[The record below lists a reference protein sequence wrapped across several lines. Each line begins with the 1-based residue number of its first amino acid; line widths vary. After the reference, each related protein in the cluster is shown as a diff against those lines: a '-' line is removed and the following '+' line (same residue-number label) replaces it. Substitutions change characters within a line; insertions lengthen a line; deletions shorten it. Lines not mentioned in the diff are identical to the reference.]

1 MRGLSTHAK
10 GSVITAAGVLVIT
23 PDTLL
28 IRLIAT
34 DPWTLLACR
43 SLLMGLAMTAG
54 LALYYRSGTLACFR
68 SIGGRG
74 VLLSLLFAVAG
85 ILFVLALAYTSV
97 ANTLI
102 IMSSAPL
109 FAAFMS
115 WLFLKEPVPPRT
127 WLAVIATMGGVAI
140 VVGGSVVGGSVGGGN
155 AGGGQLLGDLLAIAA
170 TAALAG
176 CFTMIRSS
184 REIDMIPAAALSG
197 LIAGLAALPLASPFS
212 LGTSDLGYLLLMGL
226 LILPISF
233 ALTTIGPRYLP
244 APEVSLL
251 MLLETFFGPL
261 WVWLALR
268 EQPSAQALIG
278 GAVIVTVLVVH
289 SAVALRRTR
298 TAAA

>member
-1 MRGLSTHAK
+1 MQGLSTHAK
-10 GSVITAAGVLVIT
+10 GIVITAAGVLVIT

-140 VVGGSVVGGSVGGGN
+140 VVGGSVGGGN

>member
-10 GSVITAAGVLVIT
+10 GIVITAAGVLVIT

-140 VVGGSVVGGSVGGGN
+140 VVGGSVGGGN